1 VDEREQQR
9 PAPQDATGPTD
20 PRDGAAEP
28 IAGLDD
34 LLDRVDPDALE
45 ELSTAELRTLRR
57 ACEDTEEAVSYARR
71 LLQGRLD
78 ILRAE
83 LLRRQDQGD
92 GEAAPLIDA
101 LPSILASDHVA
112 TQTGNVRSTRVRVPP
127 AADDYAERLDAI
139 ADEEALTA
147 SDDTSL
153 DELQR
158 IVARFSDEERTLSSA
173 RRELFTRIDG
183 LRAEL
188 AARYKDGRA
197 DVSELLADR

>member
-1 VDEREQQR
+1 VVDEREQQR
-9 PAPQDATGPTD
+9 PAAPQDTTD
-20 PRDGAAEP
+20 PSRAAAEP
-28 IAGLDD
+28 IAGLGE
-34 LLDRVDPDALE
+34 LLERVDPDALE

-92 GEAAPLIDA
+92 GEAAPLIEA

-139 ADEEALTA
+139 ADEGSLTA
-147 SDDTSL
+147 SDDTTL

-183 LRAEL
+183 LRDEL

>member
-1 VDEREQQR
+1 VVDEREQQR
-9 PAPQDATGPTD
+9 PAAPQDTTGPS
-20 PRDGAAEP
+20 GAAGEP
-28 IAGLDD
+28 IAGLAE
-34 LLDRVDPDALE
+34 LLERVDPDALE

-92 GEAAPLIDA
+92 GEAAPLIEA

-139 ADEEALTA
+139 ADEGSLTA
-147 SDDTSL
+147 SDDTTL

-183 LRAEL
+183 LRDEL

>member
-9 PAPQDATGPTD
+9 PAAPQDTTAPTG
-20 PRDGAAEP
+20 GASEP
-28 IAGLDD
+28 IAGLGD
-34 LLDRVDPDALE
+34 LLERVDPDALE

-112 TQTGNVRSTRVRVPP
+112 TATGNVRSTRVRVPP

-139 ADEEALTA
+139 ADEGELTA
-147 SDDTSL
+147 SDDTTL